1 MDMYV
6 SKKILKNR
14 IYCRRML
21 MYWKARQHG
30 LTHPKTV
37 ECSQMLDDL
46 LNRYQRYDQH
56 CS

>member
-1 MDMYV
+1 MDMYM

-14 IYCRRML
+14 IFCRRML

-46 LNRYQRYDQH
+46 LNRYQKYDQH
-56 CS
+56 FS

>member
-1 MDMYV
+1 MDM

-14 IYCRRML
+14 IFCRRML
-21 MYWKARQHG
+21 MYWKARQYG

-37 ECSQMLDDL
+37 KCSQTLDNL
-46 LNRYQRYDQH
+46 LNRYQNYDQH

>member
-1 MDMYV
+1 MDMDM

-14 IYCRRML
+14 IFCRRML
-21 MYWKARQHG
+21 MYWKARQYG

-37 ECSQMLDDL
+37 KCSQTLDNL
-46 LNRYQRYDQH
+46 LNRYQNYDQH